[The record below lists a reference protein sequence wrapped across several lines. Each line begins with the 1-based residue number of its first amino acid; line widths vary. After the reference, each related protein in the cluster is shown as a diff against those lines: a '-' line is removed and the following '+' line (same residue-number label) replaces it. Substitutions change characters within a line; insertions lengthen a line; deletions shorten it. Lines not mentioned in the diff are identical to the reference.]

1 MQICRETQGDPNS
14 YRARVGSPDRLSG
27 PVALRRRDR
36 APHVKFSAMLLAV
49 LGLAAPARADDGVP
63 PPQPEPA
70 LAYTGDLD
78 GHYLHLG
85 ALGGAVR
92 IEASWDGAF
101 GGQLAWLRIRERRAL
116 SAIGVAVSG
125 SRYSERDG
133 GRAWIEA
140 IAGTRR
146 LGDVLIGV
154 SVGPAVELSAIEHPR
169 AGVTGAAW
177 VFAGVVPYVRGG
189 TFQEAGA
196 FVEVG
201 LAITLPVWRW

>member
-1 MQICRETQGDPNS
+1 
-14 YRARVGSPDRLSG
+14 
-27 PVALRRRDR
+27 
-36 APHVKFSAMLLAV
+36 MLLVV
-49 LGLAAPARADDGVP
+49 LGLAAPARPASGDDGVP

-78 GHYLHLG
+78 GHYLYLG
-85 ALGGAVR
+85 PVGAAVR
-92 IEASWDGAF
+92 IESTWDGAF
-101 GGQLAWLRIRERRAL
+101 GAQLAWLRIRERRAL

-125 SRYSERDG
+125 SRYSARDG

-140 IAGTRR
+140 TVGSRR
-146 LGDVLIGV
+146 LGGVLIGA
-154 SVGPAVELSAIEHPR
+154 SVGPAVELGSLEHPR

-201 LAITLPVWRW
+201 VAIALPVWRW